1 MGPNTTSIIRFIAC
15 FILGAG
21 LICAVVYAIKYR
33 IDNMGQ
39 SKVESDMNL
48 EVSEKDEVTE
58 ASKTINTGLIDR
70 LKFNGILIE
79 KMDMDGKL
87 ESKLLEGKI
96 SEEMEKMESL
106 EEKTRE
112 KQEKKRKTFKLEFI
126 IVANMFGMVTLMVLT
141 GVICVVLKRKK
152 LLCWKEADEKNES
165 YEMTERRNEIW
176 V

>member
-1 MGPNTTSIIRFIAC
+1 
-15 FILGAG
+15 
-21 LICAVVYAIKYR
+21 
-33 IDNMGQ
+33 
-39 SKVESDMNL
+39 
-48 EVSEKDEVTE
+48 
-58 ASKTINTGLIDR
+58 
-70 LKFNGILIE
+70 
-79 KMDMDGKL
+79 MDGKL

-126 IVANMFGMVTLMVLT
+126 IMVNMFGMVTLMVLT
-141 GVICVVLKRKK
+141 GVVCVVLKRKK

-176 V
+176 I